1 MGLQIVSPNGETQ
14 GDTTPSNNDLVV
26 NTDEINQKEITEVKD
41 DEKETPSETSTEE
54 KPVEELTLEPEVVE
68 EKIQD
73 DTKAITGITSE
84 KQKLLDEI
92 IELRRERR
100 ELRTPKSEMVVEQP
114 KEPEVD
120 LSDVD
125 PETKEMVE
133 KVIKAGG
140 YVRKS
145 DVEKLT
151 YSNVKQEA
159 LDGFLEKHPDL
170 KVENDPNDLNWTRF
184 NSTLGLFKQPGATHK
199 SFNQVLENAYK
210 LAFPTNSKSI
220 EDLKSKRE
228 VLNTASLGTTKKS
241 SPGTTPS
248 SANDIRLAEMY
259 RRGGF
264 SDEDTQEMLKD
275 LKKE

>member
-54 KPVEELTLEPEVVE
+54 KPVEELPQKPEKVE
-68 EKIQD
+68 EEVPD
-73 DTKAITGITSE
+73 DTKAIAGIVSE
-84 KQKLLDEI
+84 KQKLLDEV
-92 IELRRERR
+92 IELRKARR
-100 ELRTPKSEMVVEQP
+100 ELKSEPKDVVVQQP
-114 KEPEVD
+114 EPEVD

-140 YVRKS
+140 YVKKS

-151 YSNVKQEA
+151 YSNVKQDA
-159 LDGFLEKHPDL
+159 LDAFLEKHPDL

-184 NSTLGLFKQPGATHK
+184 DSTLKLFKQPVANQK
-199 SFNQVLENAYK
+199 SFNQVLESAYK